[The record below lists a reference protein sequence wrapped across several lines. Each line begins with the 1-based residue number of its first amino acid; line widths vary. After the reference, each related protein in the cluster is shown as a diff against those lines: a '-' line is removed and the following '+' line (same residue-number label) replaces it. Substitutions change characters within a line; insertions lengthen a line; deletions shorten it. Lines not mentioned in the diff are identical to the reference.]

1 MKWKNSWA
9 IENID
14 NDKDVLNMQQV
25 LDKIHKGLIV
35 SCQALEN
42 EPLHSS
48 FIMGRMAIAAKEGGA
63 KCIRA
68 NSVADIMEIKKN
80 VDLPVIGIIK
90 QVYGQN
96 DVYITPTMAEIDA
109 LMETKA
115 EIIATDAT
123 ARVRPDGKTLKQFYG
138 EIRAKYPD
146 VLLMADVSTIEEAKY
161 ADDLGFDIVAPTL
174 YGYTNETL
182 GEKIYQDDYAVLKE
196 IVKAVKKAKV
206 IAEGNVIT
214 PEIARSVL
222 DMNVH
227 AVVVGGAI
235 TRPQQITK
243 RFVDAIQE

>member
-1 MKWKNSWA
+1 
-9 IENID
+9 
-14 NDKDVLNMQQV
+14 MQQV

-63 KCIRA
+63 TCIRA

-90 QVYGQN
+90 QVYGHN

-146 VLLMADVSTIEEAKY
+146 VLLMADVSTIEEAVY

-174 YGYTNETL
+174 YGYTNETF
-182 GEKIYQDDYAVLKE
+182 GHKIYQDNYAVLKE
-196 IVKAVKKAKV
+196 IVKEVKKAKV

>member
-1 MKWKNSWA
+1 
-9 IENID
+9 
-14 NDKDVLNMQQV
+14 MQQV

-63 KCIRA
+63 TCIRA

-96 DVYITPTMAEIDA
+96 DVYITPTMIEIDA

-123 ARVRPDGKTLKQFYG
+123 ARIRPNGKTLEQFYCD
-138 EIRAKYPD
+138 IRAKYPD
-146 VLLMADVSTIEEAKY
+146 VLLMADVSTIDEAVY
-161 ADDLGFDIVAPTL
+161 ADHLGFDIVAPTL
-174 YGYTNETL
+174 YGYTSETM
-182 GEKIYQDDYAVLKE
+182 GQKIYQDDYAVLKE
-196 IVKAVKKAKV
+196 IIKAVKNAKV

-214 PEIARSVL
+214 PEIARSIL

-243 RFVDAIQE
+243 RFVNAMQK

>member
-1 MKWKNSWA
+1 
-9 IENID
+9 
-14 NDKDVLNMQQV
+14 MQQV

-63 KCIRA
+63 TCIRA

-123 ARVRPDGKTLKQFYG
+123 ARVRPDGKTLKQFYS

-146 VLLMADVSTIEEAKY
+146 VLLMADVSTIEEAVY

-174 YGYTNETL
+174 YGYTNETF
-182 GEKIYQDDYAVLKE
+182 GQKIYQDDYAVLKE
-196 IVKAVKKAKV
+196 IVKEVKKAKV

-243 RFVDAIQE
+243 RFVDAIQK

>member
-1 MKWKNSWA
+1 
-9 IENID
+9 
-14 NDKDVLNMQQV
+14 MQNV
-25 LDKIHKGLIV
+25 LDTIHKGLIV

-48 FIMGRMAIAAKEGGA
+48 FIMGRMAVAAKEGGA

-68 NSVADIMEIKKN
+68 NSVADIIEIKKN

-96 DVYITPTMAEIDA
+96 DVYITPTMTEIDA

-123 ARVRPDGKTLKQFYG
+123 ARVRPDGKSLEQFYD

-146 VLLMADVSTIEEAKY
+146 VLLMADVSSKEEAIY
-161 ADDLGFDIVAPTL
+161 ADELGFDIVAPTL
-174 YGYTNETL
+174 YGYTNETS
-182 GEKIYQDDYAVLKE
+182 GQKIYHDDYAVLKD
-196 IVKAVKKAKV
+196 IVQVVKTAKV

>member
-1 MKWKNSWA
+1 
-9 IENID
+9 
-14 NDKDVLNMQQV
+14 MQQV

-63 KCIRA
+63 TCIRA

-96 DVYITPTMAEIDA
+96 DVYITPTMVEIDA

-123 ARVRPDGKTLKQFYG
+123 ARIRPNGKTLEQFYCD
-138 EIRAKYPD
+138 IRAKYPD
-146 VLLMADVSTIEEAKY
+146 VLLMADVSTIDEAVY
-161 ADDLGFDIVAPTL
+161 ADHLGFDIVAPTL
-174 YGYTNETL
+174 YGYTSETM
-182 GEKIYQDDYAVLKE
+182 GQKIYQDDYAVLKE
-196 IVKAVKKAKV
+196 IIKAVKNAKV

-214 PEIARSVL
+214 PEIARSIL

-243 RFVDAIQE
+243 RFVNAMQK

>member
-1 MKWKNSWA
+1 
-9 IENID
+9 
-14 NDKDVLNMQQV
+14 MQKV
-25 LDKIHKGLIV
+25 LDTIHKGLIV
-35 SCQALEN
+35 SCQALDN

-48 FIMGRMAIAAKEGGA
+48 FIMGRMAVAAKEGGA

-68 NSVADIMEIKKN
+68 NSVADIIEIKKN

-96 DVYITPTMAEIDA
+96 DVYITPTMTEIDA

-123 ARVRPDGKTLKQFYG
+123 ARVRPDGKSLEQFYD

-146 VLLMADVSTIEEAKY
+146 VLLMADVSSKEEAIY
-161 ADDLGFDIVAPTL
+161 ADGLGFDIVAPTL
-174 YGYTNETL
+174 YGYTNETS
-182 GEKIYQDDYAVLKE
+182 GQKIYHDAYAVLKD
-196 IVKAVKKAKV
+196 IVQVVKTAKV

-222 DMNVH
+222 DMDVH

>member
-1 MKWKNSWA
+1 
-9 IENID
+9 
-14 NDKDVLNMQQV
+14 MQQV

-63 KCIRA
+63 TCIRA

-96 DVYITPTMAEIDA
+96 DVYITPTMVEIDA

-123 ARVRPDGKTLKQFYG
+123 ARIRPNGKTLEQFYCD
-138 EIRAKYPD
+138 IRAKYPD
-146 VLLMADVSTIEEAKY
+146 VLLMADVSTIDEAVY
-161 ADDLGFDIVAPTL
+161 ADHLGFDIVAPTL
-174 YGYTNETL
+174 YGYTNETM
-182 GEKIYQDDYAVLKE
+182 GQKIYQDDYAVLKE
-196 IVKAVKKAKV
+196 IIKAVKNAKV

-214 PEIARSVL
+214 PEIARSIL

-243 RFVDAIQE
+243 RFVNAMQK

>member
-1 MKWKNSWA
+1 
-9 IENID
+9 
-14 NDKDVLNMQQV
+14 MQQV

-63 KCIRA
+63 TCIRA

-96 DVYITPTMAEIDA
+96 DVYITPSMVEIDA
-109 LMETKA
+109 LMETKS

-123 ARVRPDGKTLKQFYG
+123 ARIRPNGKTLEQFYCD
-138 EIRAKYPD
+138 IRAKYPD
-146 VLLMADVSTIEEAKY
+146 VLLMADVSTIDEAVY
-161 ADDLGFDIVAPTL
+161 ADHLGFDIVAPTL
-174 YGYTNETL
+174 YGYTNETM
-182 GEKIYQDDYAVLKE
+182 GQKIYQDDYAVLKE
-196 IVKAVKKAKV
+196 IIKAVKNAKV

-214 PEIARSVL
+214 PEIARSIL

-243 RFVDAIQE
+243 RFVDAMQK

>member
-1 MKWKNSWA
+1 
-9 IENID
+9 
-14 NDKDVLNMQQV
+14 MQQV
-25 LDKIHKGLIV
+25 LDKIHKSLIV

-123 ARVRPDGKTLKQFYG
+123 ARVRPDGKTLKQFYS

-146 VLLMADVSTIEEAKY
+146 VLLMADVSTIEEAIF

-174 YGYTNETL
+174 YGYTDETL
-182 GEKIYQDDYAVLKE
+182 GQKIYQDDYALLKE

-243 RFVDAIQE
+243 RFVDAIQN

>member
-1 MKWKNSWA
+1 MKWKNTWV
-9 IENID
+9 IKNID

-63 KCIRA
+63 TCIRA

-96 DVYITPTMAEIDA
+96 DVYITPTMVEIDA

-123 ARVRPDGKTLKQFYG
+123 ARLRPNGKTLEQFYCD
-138 EIRAKYPD
+138 IRAKYPD
-146 VLLMADVSTIEEAKY
+146 VLLMADVSTIDEAVY
-161 ADDLGFDIVAPTL
+161 ADHLGFDIVAPTL
-174 YGYTNETL
+174 YGYTNETM
-182 GEKIYQDDYAVLKE
+182 GQKIYQDDYAVLKE
-196 IVKAVKKAKV
+196 IIKAVKNAKV

-214 PEIARSVL
+214 PEIARSIL

-243 RFVDAIQE
+243 RFVDAMQK

>member
-1 MKWKNSWA
+1 MKWKNTWV

-196 IVKAVKKAKV
+196 IVKAVNKAKV